1 METEKKENII
11 RKKTKRRR
19 KGNREKLKQKLKQKE
34 KKKIKEKKNKKRKK
48 QKKTSIQTASVSH
61 YFGQSPRGRDA
72 ASFFFVCLFLG
83 VVVGRA
89 CFSEIL
95 KS

>member
-1 METEKKENII
+1 MKVFFFSKFEQIGQFFSFCFDIIFPPRGPAAVTSFKVETEKKENII

-48 QKKTSIQTASVSH
+48 QKK
-61 YFGQSPRGRDA
+61 
-72 ASFFFVCLFLG
+72 
-83 VVVGRA
+83 RA
-89 CFSEIL
+89 FKL
-95 KS
+95 LP